1 VKIELK
7 RCIRK
12 PLFMK
17 TICYLSLGLALLFEA
32 CKPAE
37 QEPEQTSGPPAITE
51 VGQSIG
57 PPTTKTIGPAGGT
70 LISTDGRLTLTIPAG
85 ALSAETALTVEPVE
99 NTAPNGVGWGYHFGP
114 EGTRFAKPASW
125 TYRYQPGEF
134 NGVGPVAI
142 AVQQADRSWVLT
154 QGARQDTDNRT
165 ITTQIRHFS
174 WWSLVTQY
182 RLVPEAD
189 TMLLNSKKQFNVQ
202 YTDYLGGFPKF
213 EADHE
218 DLLTPLGRV
227 LSAGQS
233 VIKSIT
239 LNGQKS
245 GGDAGSF
252 QIMPGVDKTL
262 IEYTSPDKQP
272 ARNPVAL
279 TVELQLPGKGQF
291 MLISNIFIKPPI
303 TFQVEGREFKKIYGG
318 ASMMN
323 SPQVGKWLQFIIHE
337 QDSPNDKQH
346 NITVSVKNP
355 TVGGFPFS
363 EQVEVAAIFPSQK
376 HTGYV
381 HSWIETDDSRQ
392 YANGKVVI
400 TNIDR
405 KNKLLEGSISGSLVY
420 HNQPTPTYPRIHDI
434 ARFSATFILP
444 LTE

>member
-1 VKIELK
+1 MLSFRPLSLIGA
-7 RCIRK
+7 R
-12 PLFMK
+12 PLFL
-17 TICYLSLGLALLFEA
+17 CFVLWFGA
-32 CKPAE
+32 CKPAG
-37 QEPEQTSGPPAITE
+37 QEPEQASGPPAITE

-57 PPTTKTIGPAGGT
+57 PLATKTIGPAGGT
-70 LISTDGRLTLTIPAG
+70 LTSTDGRLTLAIPAG

-99 NTAPNGVGWGYHFGP
+99 NTAPNGVGRGYHFGP

-125 TYRYQPGEF
+125 TYHYQPGEF

-142 AVQQADRSWVLT
+142 AVQQPDRSWVLT
-154 QGARQDTDNRT
+154 QGARQDTANRT

-182 RLVPEAD
+182 QLIPPAD
-189 TMLLNSKKQFNVQ
+189 TMLINTKNNFEVQ
-202 YTDYLGGFPKF
+202 YTDYPGGFPKF
-213 EADHE
+213 DADGK
-218 DLLTPLGRV
+218 DLLAPLGWI
-227 LSAGQS
+227 LSAKPS

-245 GGDAGSF
+245 GGDAGRF
-252 QIMPGVDKTL
+252 QMLPGADKTV

-279 TVELQLPGKGQF
+279 TLELQLPGTGLF
-291 MLISNIFIKPPI
+291 MLTSNIFIKPPI

-318 ASMMN
+318 ASLLN
-323 SPQVGKWLQFIIHE
+323 SPQVGTWLQFIIHE

-346 NITVSVKNP
+346 NITVSVKKP
-355 TVGGFPFS
+355 TVGGFPFG
-363 EQVEVAAIFPSQK
+363 EQVEVSGIFPSQK

-381 HSWIETDDSRQ
+381 HSWVETDDSKQ
-392 YANGKVVI
+392 YANGKVII

-420 HNQPTPTYPRIHDI
+420 HNQPTPDYPRIHDI
-434 ARFSATFILP
+434 ARFSATFSLP